1 MIGREHSTLDLD
13 YMRPG
18 TLYVR
23 RSAAEEQAAAD
34 EKYRDDEAYWLGE
47 FITTIPPH
55 RFPAFLAARLVAIEK
70 RLEALEKRVN
80 DTSSNPA

>member
-1 MIGREHSTLDLD
+1 MIGREHSAIDLD

-23 RSAAEEQAAAD
+23 RSAAEEQAAAA
-34 EKYRDDEAYWLGE
+34 EKYRDDEAYWLGQ
-47 FITTIPPH
+47 FINSIPRD
-55 RFPAFLAARLVAIEK
+55 RFPAFLASRLVAIEK